1 MDGKLLARQ
10 IFLRT
15 LEALDVSESA
25 SRCVSCADRV
35 LRCGDAEYDLRD
47 TSDLRVIAVG
57 KAAHAMLDGLIAV
70 LPADTGLSGIVSAP
84 APAKNRH
91 LGLRYFAGGHPT
103 PNEQSLFAG
112 EAALNLLR
120 GCTTKTLVIVL
131 ISGGGSALMEF
142 PLLRSLSLGEVQQM
156 NRALVTCGA
165 SITEINAI
173 RKHVSAVKGGRIA
186 QAAVPARVITL
197 AISDVPIGKES
208 ALASGPTL
216 PDPTTRDD
224 VSAMV
229 AKYDLRARLPNRL
242 AEWID
247 SQEMPE
253 TPKPGSPAFER
264 AQFRLILG
272 MHELFPRGS
281 PHCWSI
287 GTAKRFAITRL
298 TSHGRL
304 KGLRIFLLAQ
314 LQELR
319 VANPRHPVALIADGE
334 LSSTV
339 TGAGVGGRNS
349 AFVLA
354 CVEKIAGQ
362 GIVVLSAG
370 TDGIDGN
377 SPAAG
382 AIADGETLFR
392 AKNAGLDPQE
402 FFCRSDSFSFFAV
415 LGDTIATGPTG
426 NNLRDLR
433 LLIMRSP
440 TMCRANFIG
449 YLSFYR
455 AYPPRIGE
463 ESQCQI
469 FRAA

>member
-15 LEALDVSESA
+15 LEALDVSESV

-47 TSDLRVIAVG
+47 TLDLRVIAVG

-70 LPADTGLSGIVSAP
+70 LPANTGLTGIVSAP
-84 APAKNRH
+84 ASPKKLH
-91 LGLRYFAGGHPT
+91 SGVRYFKGGHPT

-112 EAALNLLR
+112 EAALNLLH

-131 ISGGGSALMEF
+131 LSGGGSALMEF
-142 PLLRSLSLGEVQQM
+142 PLLRGLSLGEVQQM

-186 QAAVPARVITL
+186 QAAVPACVITL

-208 ALASGPTL
+208 ALASGSTL

-224 VSAMV
+224 VSAIV
-229 AKYDLRARLPNRL
+229 AKYDLRARLPIRL
-242 AEWID
+242 VEWIE

-264 AQFRLILG
+264 AQFHLILG
-272 MHELFPRGS
+272 MHELF
-281 PHCWSI
+281 H
-287 GTAKRFAITRL
+287 AA
-298 TSHGRL
+298 H
-304 KGLRIFLLAQ
+304 RIAESLDCEAFCDNSTDEWPVEKAADFLLAQ
-314 LQELR
+314 LKELR
-319 VANPRHPVALIADGE
+319 AANPRHPVALIADGE

-339 TGAGVGGRNS
+339 TGHGVGGRNS

-354 CVEKIAGQ
+354 CVRKIAGK

-392 AKNAGLDPQE
+392 AKDAGLDPE
-402 FFCRSDSFSFFAV
+402 DFFRRSDSFSFFAA
-415 LGDTIATGPTG
+415 LGDTIVTGPTG
-426 NNLRDLR
+426 NNLRDMR
-433 LLIMRSP
+433 LLIAFP
-440 TMCRANFIG
+440 
-449 YLSFYR
+449 
-455 AYPPRIGE
+455 
-463 ESQCQI
+463 
-469 FRAA
+469 

>member
-10 IFLRT
+10 IFLQT
-15 LEALDVSESA
+15 LEALDVSESV

-70 LPADTGLSGIVSAP
+70 LPADTGLTGIVSAP

-112 EAALNLLR
+112 EAALNLLH

-131 ISGGGSALMEF
+131 LSGGGSALMEF

-224 VSAMV
+224 VSAML
-229 AKYDLRARLPNRL
+229 AKYDLRARLPKRL

-253 TPKPGSPAFER
+253 TPKPASPAFER

-272 MHELFPRGS
+272 MHELF
-281 PHCWSI
+281 H
-287 GTAKRFAITRL
+287 AA
-298 TSHGRL
+298 H
-304 KGLRIFLLAQ
+304 RIAEALDCEAFCDNSTDEWPVERAADFLLAQ

-339 TGAGVGGRNS
+339 TGDGVGGRNS

-362 GIVVLSAG
+362 GIVALSAG

-433 LLIMRSP
+433 LLIAFP
-440 TMCRANFIG
+440 DNV
-449 YLSFYR
+449 
-455 AYPPRIGE
+455 
-463 ESQCQI
+463 
-469 FRAA
+469 